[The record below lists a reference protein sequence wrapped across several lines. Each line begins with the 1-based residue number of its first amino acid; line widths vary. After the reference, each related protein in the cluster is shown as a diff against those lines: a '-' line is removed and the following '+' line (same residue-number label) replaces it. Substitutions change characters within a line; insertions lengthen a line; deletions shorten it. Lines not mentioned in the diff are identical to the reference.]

1 MNSMLSFLFERLAST
16 CWLSRQNKKCAIST
30 EQQYIYHQRYIYQ
43 IFQLLKQCRKWWI
56 DRVVALMRCGQV
68 HKRPNMNSNIY
79 TYYFVFWFDVMVI
92 NMYSNIVNVFQT
104 TISISLTN
112 KKISKMENLNPA
124 QHFVDYNT

>member
-1 MNSMLSFLFERLAST
+1 MAKFT
-16 CWLSRQNKKCAIST
+16 KDQ
-30 EQQYIYHQRYIYQ
+30 
-43 IFQLLKQCRKWWI
+43 
-56 DRVVALMRCGQV
+56 
-68 HKRPNMNSNIY
+68 NMNSNIY